1 MGVGPSGLGGAPGGG
16 AGGQGDKDKKVA
28 SDAHQ
33 GARHSLSAQD
43 GKDKEK
49 KKYEPPPPSSR
60 VGKKKKKKKGPEAAS
75 KLPDSACSARALLM
89 LTTVSP
95 SHDQVPSPP
104 AQA

>member
-16 AGGQGDKDKKVA
+16 AAGQGDKEKKVA
-28 SDAHQ
+28 SDADR
-33 GARHSLSAQD
+33 GARHSRPAQD

-75 KLPDSACSARALLM
+75 KLPDSTCCARELF
-89 LTTVSP
+89 
-95 SHDQVPSPP
+95 
-104 AQA
+104 